1 MKEIDRF
8 AILMMIIVVTLID
21 IGSIIKL
28 KAERKRNKNQAKKG
42 SDLIFFGLCMLF
54 VSTIF
59 VIVKLII

>member
-1 MKEIDRF
+1 MKEISRF
-8 AILMMIIVVTLID
+8 SILMIIIVVTLIA

-28 KAERKRNKNQAKKG
+28 KAERKRNKNQEKKG